1 MRQKNKFEVKVA
13 SCKEKEDMA
22 SRSQIDCQLIEL
34 NAPELR
40 DVQICVLL
48 YVCCL
53 PLGLSVGAL
62 CVCVFSSCI
71 LFSSTILMV
80 PVYLCTLLSTL
91 LRKCEPGFICQCAL
105 LYLFI

>member
-13 SCKEKEDMA
+13 SCKEKEEMA

-62 CVCVFSSCI
+62 CVCVCVCVCVCS
-71 LFSSTILMV
+71 V
-80 PVYLCTLLSTL
+80 PAFCLVAQY
-91 LRKCEPGFICQCAL
+91 
-105 LYLFI
+105 